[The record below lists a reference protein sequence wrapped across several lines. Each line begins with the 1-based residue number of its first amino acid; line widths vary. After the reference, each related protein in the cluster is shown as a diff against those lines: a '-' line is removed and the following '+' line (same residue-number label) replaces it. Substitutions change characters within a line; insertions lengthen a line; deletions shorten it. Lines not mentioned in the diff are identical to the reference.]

1 MHRHL
6 LMTIALCCVLN
17 AQAQLFK
24 GGAELGLLAS
34 QVDGDNMTGYH
45 KPGLYAALFTN
56 LPLNEGDFQLQMGL
70 AYMQKG
76 CKATNSQEEGA
87 LNTYHLTLHQAG
99 IPLTLR
105 WNRLEPFFF
114 EAGCSFNITPLV
126 RIRRNGELYQLGADD
141 DTYRFF
147 ELGGIAGLQ
156 WQLDG
161 HWGLHLRMLYSLT
174 PAGKSRYL
182 QTGLRNNSLLLN
194 LSYTF

>member
-1 MHRHL
+1 MHRLL
-6 LMTIALCCVLN
+6 LMTAALCCILN

-56 LPLNEGDFQLQMGL
+56 LPLHEGDFQLQMGL
-70 AYMQKG
+70 AYLQKG
-76 CKATNSQEEGA
+76 CKATNSQAEGA

-99 IPLTLR
+99 MPLTLR
-105 WNRLEPFFF
+105 WNRLEPFFI
-114 EAGCSFNITPLV
+114 EAGCSFNITPLI

-161 HWGLHLRMLYSLT
+161 HWGLHLRMLYSLI
-174 PAGKSRYL
+174 PVGKSYYRSI
-182 QTGLRNNSLLLN
+182 GLRNNSLLLN